1 MTGVRRET
9 AIAHSAAADTRQV
22 SGDFRCA
29 GEGDVV
35 RPRNGA
41 RNDVL
46 TVFATQLFEDGDD
59 IRMVHKVWGPIDGQI
74 RMSGSWSMS

>member
-1 MTGVRRET
+1 M
-9 AIAHSAAADTRQV
+9 
-22 SGDFRCA
+22 
-29 GEGDVV
+29 V